1 MVPTTFG
8 VWNGLCNWW
17 NTTVDCNLCNLLAPA
32 ILIALS
38 RKFLPLTA
46 MTSSFLSLAMMLSS
60 QFVRFGLARSSC
72 TEVRTNR
79 FPKKKHVGELF
90 SEQEN
95 RKNNPNKILDLAI
108 ILLSFAAFAVSKYIF
123 MCIYIYTYIDTVY
136 IYDCISIPIHGTRLV
151 STELPA
157 QGSPRNPSANP

>member
-1 MVPTTFG
+1 MWCYVRLPEALLNNRVKKKHDVLVEKHLLYIELIVFCGTNYKLPGERGWFIPTTFG

-32 ILIALS
+32 ILIASS

-79 FPKKKHVGELF
+79 FPKKNMWVNSF
-90 SEQEN
+90 QN
-95 RKNNPNKILDLAI
+95 RKIGKITQTK
-108 ILLSFAAFAVSKYIF
+108 S
-123 MCIYIYTYIDTVY
+123 
-136 IYDCISIPIHGTRLV
+136 
-151 STELPA
+151 STW
-157 QGSPRNPSANP
+157 Q